1 MGDINLLFSCNG
13 FARFGFTVMLRMNW
27 KVVHSLQY
35 FERAY
40 RIGTYFLKDL
50 VTFTYEVIWAWGFLC
65 EVVFNY
71 TFNFFNR

>member
-40 RIGTYFLKDL
+40 RIGTYLN
-50 VTFTYEVIWAWGFLC
+50 IW
-65 EVVFNY
+65 
-71 TFNFFNR
+71 

>member
-13 FARFGFTVMLRMNW
+13 FARFGFMVMLRMNW

-40 RIGTYFLKDL
+40 RFGTYFLKYL

-65 EVVFNY
+65 GGSF
-71 TFNFFNR
+71 